1 MLIADRLLKVASTGV
16 LEVDTALERC
26 SFGGQMNE
34 SDNTAGRS
42 RSNLTI

>member
-1 MLIADRLLKVASTGV
+1 MPIADRLLNVASTGV
-16 LEVDTALERC
+16 LELDTAPERC

-42 RSNLTI
+42 RSSLTI